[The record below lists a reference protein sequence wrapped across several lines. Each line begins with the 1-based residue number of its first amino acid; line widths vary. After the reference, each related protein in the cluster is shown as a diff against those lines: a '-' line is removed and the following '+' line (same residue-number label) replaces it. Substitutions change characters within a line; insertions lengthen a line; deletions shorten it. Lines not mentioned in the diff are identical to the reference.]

1 LSWCNKAFNAWISP
15 TKLAGL
21 EACLRFLSQFSLI
34 NNRTLNI
41 KHSAVRRLMDVVRR
55 QVLHFG
61 VFGEEQK
68 ELTRALREWRV
79 LAQFVGHPLT

>member
-1 LSWCNKAFNAWISP
+1 
-15 TKLAGL
+15 
-21 EACLRFLSQFSLI
+21 
-34 NNRTLNI
+34 
-41 KHSAVRRLMDVVRR
+41 MDIVRR

-79 LAQFVGHPLT
+79 LAQFVGHPLM